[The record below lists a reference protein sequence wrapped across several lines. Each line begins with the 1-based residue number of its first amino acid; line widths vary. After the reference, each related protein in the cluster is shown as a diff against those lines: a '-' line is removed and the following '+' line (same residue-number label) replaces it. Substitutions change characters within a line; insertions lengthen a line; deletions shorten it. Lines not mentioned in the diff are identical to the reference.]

1 MKLLLIL
8 AVVLAGVWL
17 WRSNRQSDPR
27 LHREKT
33 KVEPPPLD
41 MVRCKLCSVHFPA
54 TDGVQG
60 KKGWYCSADH
70 RQRAE
75 P

>member
-17 WRSNRQSDPR
+17 WRSSRQSDPR

-60 KKGWYCSADH
+60 KKGWYCSTDH